1 MATKPETTTSAN
13 VSKPDNTPAK
23 VEVKP
28 EIKTEAKPEV
38 KAETKPAREP
48 VARMSAATLKAEMEK
63 IDNTINE
70 LVTNSLEQMGPG
82 KPFNSSMMRLIARH
96 EAQKHRLLLNRLAA
110 LLKKG
115 HADVRPIVE
124 KLLSIEI

>member
-1 MATKPETTTSAN
+1 MATKPETTSSA
-13 VSKPDNTPAK
+13 STQKPDATP
-23 VEVKP
+23 VKA
-28 EIKTEAKPEV
+28 EAKPEV
-38 KAETKPAREP
+38 KAETKSEAKTESKPAREP

-82 KPFNSSMMRLIARH
+82 KPFNSAMMRLIARH
-96 EAQKHRLLLNRLAA
+96 EAQKHRLLINRFAA

-115 HADVRPIVE
+115 HAEARPIVE
-124 KLLSIEI
+124 KLLTIEI